1 MFCVKLLQD
10 TLPLHPSYFGA
21 ASQQYITDLLYTRNE
36 GKNTGT
42 MMIIAIID
50 IDDISE
56 AKIMPGT
63 GMAMY
68 DISYRAIIWRP
79 FRGEVV
85 DGLGLAPRLQSG
97 LCRVLGEGGCAHASA
112 DESLGEYM
120 IPAELKY
127 TVEGSTPSFT
137 DNDDQ
142 TIERSSQVRLR
153 IKGIRGEM
161 GQMYAIGS
169 IREDYLG
176 YASL

>member
-1 MFCVKLLQD
+1 
-10 TLPLHPSYFGA
+10 
-21 ASQQYITDLLYTRNE
+21 
-36 GKNTGT
+36 
-42 MMIIAIID
+42 
-50 IDDISE
+50 
-56 AKIMPGT
+56 
-63 GMAMY
+63 
-68 DISYRAIIWRP
+68 
-79 FRGEVV
+79 
-85 DGLGLAPRLQSG
+85 
-97 LCRVLGEGGCAHASA
+97 
-112 DESLGEYM
+112 M

-176 YASL
+176 CVSL